1 MTKKLHPA
9 EQYAVDVRDGRI
21 PVCRYVRLAV
31 ERYFRDRANAVEK
44 GWYFDERAAARPIDF
59 IRNLPHIKGEWAGRS
74 IELEPWQQFFLWN
87 LFGFRRAAT
96 GYRRFREAY
105 LEVARKNGK
114 TTLLAGI
121 GCYMLFADG
130 EAGAEVYS
138 CATTR
143 DQAREC
149 FGAAQEMVR
158 RCTLSRRAKIFRS
171 AGGSISYEANGSIFK
186 PLSSDA
192 NTLDGKNASCTI
204 VDEFHAHKTDEVYA
218 VMKSSMG
225 ARRQPLMCIITTA
238 GFNLAGPCF
247 TYRPSAIKMLEGII
261 EDDTSL
267 AMIYTHDNREELADP
282 AMWVKSN
289 PCFGASVKP
298 EYLEEQYHT
307 MRTKPEQESSI
318 LTKNFNLWVQASDIW
333 IGDDVWCANR
343 SQTDVETLNGCECY
357 GGLDLGAVNDFSAL
371 VLEFHE
377 NGRTQ
382 VLPFFWIPEEK
393 YRSRRE
399 MLRENANIDVW
410 VRQGFLRV
418 TPGNVTDYGIIRN
431 DIIELRDRYSIL
443 KIGYDRWNSS
453 QLVIDLLA
461 EGLPMDGFQQSIS
474 NISPPTKDFERIVR
488 LGEYEHF
495 DNPILRWQISN
506 TVVWRDANDNLKP
519 IKNRS
524 PEKIDGVVAA
534 IMAHGE
540 WMSAQRS
547 PEQVS
552 VYEEHGL
559 RTF

>member
-44 GWYFDERAAARPIDF
+44 GWYFDERVAARPIDF

-247 TYRPSAIKMLEGII
+247 TYRSSAIKMLEGII

-431 DIIELRDRYSIL
+431 DIIELRDRYLIL

-519 IKNRS
+519 VKNRS

>member
-121 GCYMLFADG
+121 GCYMRGADG

-247 TYRPSAIKMLEGII
+247 TYRSSAIKMLEGII

-431 DIIELRDRYSIL
+431 DIIELRDRYLIL

-519 IKNRS
+519 VKNRS

>member
-1 MTKKLHPA
+1 MRKQLHPA

-21 PVCRYVRLAV
+21 PVSRYVRMAV
-31 ERYFRDRANAVEK
+31 ERYFRDRAEAVER

-59 IRNLPHIKGEWAGRS
+59 IRHLPHIKGEWAGRP

-96 GYRRFREAY
+96 GTRRFREAY

-130 EAGAEVYS
+130 ESGAEVYS

-158 RCTLSRRAKIFRS
+158 RCSLSRRAKVFRS
-171 AGGSISYEANGSIFK
+171 AGGSISYEATGSVFK

-225 ARRQPLMCIITTA
+225 ARRQPLLCIITTA

-247 TYRPSAIKMLEGII
+247 TYRSSAIKMLEGIF
-261 EDDTSL
+261 EDDALL
-267 AMIYTHDNREELADP
+267 AMIYTQDSREELSDP
-282 AMWVKSN
+282 ATWVKSN

-298 EYLEEQYHT
+298 EFLEEQYHT
-307 MRTKPEQESSI
+307 MRTKPEQESAI

-333 IGDDVWCANR
+333 IADDVWCACR
-343 SQTDVETLNGCECY
+343 SETPVESLAGCVCY
-357 GGLDLGAVNDFSAL
+357 AGLDLGSVNDFSSL
-371 VLEFHE
+371 VLAFHE
-377 NGRTQ
+377 NDRTQ
-382 VLPFFWIPEEK
+382 LLPFFWIPEEK
-393 YRSRRE
+393 YRTRRE
-399 MLRENANIDVW
+399 MQRENANIDVW
-410 VRQGFLRV
+410 VRQGLLRV
-418 TPGNVTDYGIIRN
+418 TPGNVTDYEVIRR
-431 DIIELRDRYSIL
+431 DIARLAGQYDIR

-453 QLVIDLLA
+453 QLVIDLLND
-461 EGLPMDGFQQSIS
+461 GLPMDGFQQSIS
-474 NISPPTKDFERIVR
+474 NISPPTKEFERLAR
-488 LGEYEHF
+488 SGDLEHYG
-495 DNPILRWQISN
+495 NPILRWMVSN
-506 TVVWRDANDNLKP
+506 VVVYRDANDNLKP
-519 IKNRS
+519 VKNRS

-534 IMAHGE
+534 IEAIGE
-540 WMSAQRS
+540 WMSAQRTPPARS
-547 PEQVS
+547 I
-552 VYEEHGL
+552 YEERGL

>member
-247 TYRPSAIKMLEGII
+247 TYRSSAIKMLEGII

-431 DIIELRDRYSIL
+431 DIIELRDRYLIL

-519 IKNRS
+519 VKNRS

>member
-59 IRNLPHIKGEWAGRS
+59 IRNLPHIKGEWAGCS

-247 TYRPSAIKMLEGII
+247 TYRSSAIKMLEGII

-431 DIIELRDRYSIL
+431 DIIELRDRYLIL

-519 IKNRS
+519 VKNRS

>member
-171 AGGSISYEANGSIFK
+171 AGGTISYEANGSIFK

-247 TYRPSAIKMLEGII
+247 TYRSSAIKMLEGII

-318 LTKNFNLWVQASDIW
+318 MTKNFNLWVQASDIW

-519 IKNRS
+519 VKNRS

>member
-247 TYRPSAIKMLEGII
+247 TYRSSAIKMLEGII

-357 GGLDLGAVNDFSAL
+357 GGLDLGAVNDFSAM

-519 IKNRS
+519 VKNRS

>member
-247 TYRPSAIKMLEGII
+247 TYRSSAIKMLEGII

-267 AMIYTHDNREELADP
+267 VMIYTHDNREELADP

-382 VLPFFWIPEEK
+382 VLSFFWIPEEK

-431 DIIELRDRYSIL
+431 DIIELRDRYLIL

-519 IKNRS
+519 VKNRS

>member
-247 TYRPSAIKMLEGII
+247 TYRSSAIKMLEGII

-377 NGRTQ
+377 NSRTQ

-519 IKNRS
+519 VKNRS

>member
-247 TYRPSAIKMLEGII
+247 TYRSSAIKMLEGII

-343 SQTDVETLNGCECY
+343 SQTEVETLNGCECY

-431 DIIELRDRYSIL
+431 DIIELRDRYLIL

-519 IKNRS
+519 VKNRS

>member
-1 MTKKLHPA
+1 MKRQLHPA

-21 PVCRYVRLAV
+21 PACRYLRLAV
-31 ERYFRDRANAVEK
+31 ERYFRDRAEAVER
-44 GWYFDERAAARPIDF
+44 GWYFDERAARRPIDF
-59 IRNLPHIKGEWAGRS
+59 IRMLPHIKGEWAGRR

-158 RCTLSRRAKIFRS
+158 HSALSRHARIFRS
-171 AGGSISYEANGSIFK
+171 AGGSIAYEATGSVFK

-204 VDEFHAHKTDEVYA
+204 VDEFHAHRTGEVYA

-238 GFNLAGPCF
+238 GFNLSGPCF
-247 TYRPSAIKMLEGII
+247 TYRSSAIKMLEGII
-261 EDDTSL
+261 EDDASL
-267 AMIYTHDNREELADP
+267 AFIYTQDSREELADP
-282 AMWVKSN
+282 ALWVKSN
-289 PCFGASVKP
+289 PCCGASVKTD
-298 EYLEEQYHT
+298 YLEEQYHT
-307 MRTKPEQESSI
+307 LRTKPEQESSI
-318 LTKNFNLWVQASDIW
+318 LTKTFNMWVQASDVW
-333 IGDDVWCANR
+333 LGDDVWCACR
-343 SQTDVETLNGCECY
+343 TETSVEALAGCECY
-357 GGLDLGAVNDFSAL
+357 GGLDLGSVNDFSAL

-382 VLPFFWIPEEK
+382 LMPFFWIPEEK

-399 MLRENANIDVW
+399 MLREHVNIDVW
-410 VRQGFLRV
+410 VRQGFIRV
-418 TPGNVTDYGIIRN
+418 TPGNVTDYDFIRR
-431 DIIELRDRYSIL
+431 DIVELGDRYSIR
-443 KIGYDRWNSS
+443 KIAYDRWNSS

-461 EGLPMDGFQQSIS
+461 EGFPMEGFQQSIS
-474 NISPPTKDFERIVR
+474 NISPPTKDFERLVR
-488 LGEYEHF
+488 SGAVEHF
-495 DNPILRWQISN
+495 DNPVLRWQVSN
-506 TVVWRDANDNLKP
+506 VVVYRDANDNLKP
-519 IKNRS
+519 AKNRS

-540 WMSAQRS
+540 WMSAQRT
-547 PEQVS
+547 PEPKS
-552 VYEEHGL
+552 VYEERGL

>member
-247 TYRPSAIKMLEGII
+247 TYRSSAIKMLEGII

-399 MLRENANIDVW
+399 VLRENANIDVW

-519 IKNRS
+519 VKNRS